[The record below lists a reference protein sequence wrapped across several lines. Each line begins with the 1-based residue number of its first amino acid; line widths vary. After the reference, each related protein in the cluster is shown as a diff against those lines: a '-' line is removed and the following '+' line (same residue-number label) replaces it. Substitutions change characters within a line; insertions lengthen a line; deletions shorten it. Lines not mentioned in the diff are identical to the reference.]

1 MKRIDYATFVLR
13 ESCSRFDKKHPT
25 KIPYFVIY
33 IVPMENKEALRIKMR
48 HAQIMRVQ
56 EEPDSD
62 RAFKSVKTKMG
73 IIDQDGK
80 QWTTVTGKRREVRM
94 RYVVKNREEGGVG
107 KIIKKEEKDSITTWN
122 IYDSLEE
129 PLYGEIHDVDEIPD
143 TNVVRVNLES
153 KVPSVQVSNLYLKH
167 KSERVNSIYALDY
180 HKTKGSSEQ
189 DLNELAVEISQQHF
203 ITKPLIYVDS
213 SIIGTPSHE
222 ISKTHITREDHKRDI
237 TTEGSRIRQKIRKS
251 AMHFGYEI
259 LFDYDEITSI
269 KKLFE
274 SPEQKLKP
282 LEVIMAD
289 PPDSKIDPVKDQE
302 TLRLMDDVCG
312 GVRRAIALSME
323 LQGVPVIINKENEVT
338 LLNRE
343 SVVADLSRRL
353 KKMLPDPYEGDAPQS
368 EDEYEQD
375 SDDFE

>member
-1 MKRIDYATFVLR
+1 
-13 ESCSRFDKKHPT
+13 
-25 KIPYFVIY
+25 
-33 IVPMENKEALRIKMR
+33 MENKEALRIKMR

-56 EEPDSD
+56 EEPDTD
-62 RAFKSVKTKMG
+62 RVFKSVKTKMG

-80 QWTTVTGKRREVRM
+80 QWTTVTGKRREVKM
-94 RYVVKNREEGGVG
+94 RYVVKNREEGGLG
-107 KIIKKEEKDSITTWN
+107 KIIKREEKDSITSWN
-122 IYDSLEE
+122 IYDNLEE

-143 TNVVRVNLES
+143 TNVIRVNLES
-153 KVPSVQVSNLYLKH
+153 KIPSIQVTNLYLKS
-167 KSERVNSIYALDY
+167 KSEKVNSIYALDY
-180 HKTKGSSEQ
+180 HKTKASSEQ
-189 DLNELAVEISQQHF
+189 DLNELAVEISQQNF
-203 ITKPLIYVDS
+203 FSKPLIYVDS
-213 SIIGTPSHE
+213 SIIGTPSDE
-222 ISKTHITREDHKRDI
+222 ISKTHISKENHKRDI
-237 TTEGSRIRQKIRKS
+237 VTEGSKVRQKIRKS

-259 LFDYDEITSI
+259 LFDHDEIVSI

-274 SPEQKLKP
+274 TPEQKSKP

-289 PPDSKIDPVKDQE
+289 PPDFKMEPIKDQE
-302 TLRLMDDVCG
+302 TLKMMEDICG

-368 EDEYEQD
+368 DDEYEQD